1 MTQLF
6 VQLAQSVTGN
16 VITIVS
22 LELAAA
28 IIGFIIAWYYAR
40 SVYTP
45 VIKGLE
51 ADKANLNDKVASLK
65 GELEKLNEK
74 VNSLDGKIIRLEEDL
89 ASKEKE
95 ITDLAAETI
104 HIGKYE
110 ISHSRGGENY
120 FNLKA
125 TNGQIILSSVMY
137 SSANDCANAIE
148 SARECCTD
156 DNMYDR
162 KISSNNKHFFNLK
175 DSIGQV
181 IGMSEMY
188 ESAAN
193 MEKGIASVKR
203 NGISTIVEKQYEN

>member
-6 VQLAQSVTGN
+6 LQLAQSVTGN
-16 VITIVS
+16 VVTIVA
-22 LELAAA
+22 LDLVAA

-51 ADKANLNDKVASLK
+51 EDKANLNNQVVRLKGDIENLNDKVTALD
-65 GELEKLNEK
+65 EKTK
-74 VNSLDGKIIRLEEDL
+74 KLEEDL
-89 ASKEKE
+89 ASREKE
-95 ITDLAAETI
+95 IAELSAEPV
-104 HIGKYE
+104 HVGKYE

-125 TNGQIILSSVMY
+125 TNGQVVLTSVMY
-137 SSANDCANAIE
+137 SSPEECANAIE
-148 SARECCTD
+148 SARVSCSD
-156 DNMYDR
+156 DNLYER

-175 DSIGQV
+175 ASNGQV

-203 NGISTIVEKQYEN
+203 NGVSTTVAKEFED